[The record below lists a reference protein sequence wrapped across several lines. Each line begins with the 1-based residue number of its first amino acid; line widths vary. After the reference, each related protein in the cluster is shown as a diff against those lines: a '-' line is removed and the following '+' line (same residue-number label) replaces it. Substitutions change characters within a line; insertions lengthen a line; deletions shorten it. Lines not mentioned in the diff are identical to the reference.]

1 MKTSKKLSSI
11 RIVIRHISGSK
22 TNQIDEFPL
31 DHFKEITFGR
41 ALSNDLSFDPEIDD
55 VVSREHG
62 KVTIDSL
69 EPMHIT
75 MHDLGSKNGIYIN
88 GEKIENSMEL
98 FPGDVVKL
106 GINGPE
112 FQFDVFP
119 KQKNYMKKTKVMETM
134 SPPPK
139 PTKVSESMPIEK
151 EPVKVEKRGV
161 GKETVEKI
169 VIQSQK
175 KTRTIWLSAIAV
187 GLVLLIGIG
196 YVFWPETPE
205 VEVPKLPEKYNKMT
219 PAEIAEANSDKVVY
233 IEAGWK
239 MTYTVTGE
247 DVYHLYL
254 KDGKTYH
261 AAFLLMPDGSIEPWL
276 VKSSD
281 SYKTPQSQLIGGLH
295 TGSGFVVSEEGF
307 ILTNRHVAASWMTSY
322 NFPREAFPGI
332 LYKIEKG
339 KPVKTKYKVQ
349 PQDVFQWVPIN
360 AKFFGRG
367 YASAKILEG
376 KNMYLDV
383 TFNGNDL
390 RIPATVARISNKH
403 DVSMIKVELPESLP
417 KVRLKD
423 RHADLKAGEQVV
435 VMGYPAVSPDE
446 YIKQNSQD
454 VFNRNPHWIKVPTVT
469 VTNGNISKVI
479 NGNNKM
485 NSNKYFSSFGDVYQ
499 LTINATGGG
508 NSGGPM
514 FDADGNV
521 IGIYFAGRQDYNGTK
536 ISFAVPIK
544 YGIELMGTKKIL

>member
-31 DHFKEITFGR
+31 DHFKEISFGR
-41 ALSNDLSFDPEIDD
+41 AISNDISFDPEIDD

-62 KVTIDSL
+62 KITIDSL
-69 EPMHIT
+69 DPMHIT
-75 MHDLGSKNGIYIN
+75 MHDTGSKNGIYIN
-88 GEKIENSMEL
+88 GEKITDSMEL

-106 GINGPE
+106 GENGPE

-119 KQKNYMKKTKVMETM
+119 KQKDYMKKTRVLETIT
-134 SPPPK
+134 PPPK
-139 PTKVSESMPIEK
+139 PTKVSESMPLDKNPIQ
-151 EPVKVEKRGV
+151 VEKRGV
-161 GKETVEKI
+161 GRETVEKI
-169 VIQSQK
+169 LVQSQK
-175 KTRTIWLSAIAV
+175 KTRTIWLSAIAL
-187 GLVLLIGIG
+187 GLVLLLGIA
-196 YVFWPETPE
+196 YVYWPNTPDP
-205 VEVPKLPEKYNKMT
+205 VQPVLPDKFTKMT

-254 KDGKTYH
+254 KDGKTFH
-261 AAFLLMPDGSIEPWL
+261 SAFLLMPDGSIEPWL

-322 NFPREAFPGI
+322 HFPREGFPGI
-332 LYKIEKG
+332 LYKIENG

-349 PQDVFQWVPIN
+349 PQDVFQWVPMN

-367 YASAKILEG
+367 FASGKILEG

-403 DVSMIKVELPESLP
+403 DVSMIKIELPQSLS
-417 KVRLKD
+417 KVKLKD
-423 RHADLKAGEQVV
+423 RHEDLKAGEQVV

-446 YIKQNSQD
+446 YIEQNSQD

-479 NGNNKM
+479 SSNKM
-485 NSNKYFSSFGDVYQ
+485 NSNKYYSSFGDVYQ

-514 FDADGNV
+514 FDDDGNV
-521 IGIYFAGRQDYNGTK
+521 IGIYFAGKQDYNGTK
-536 ISFAVPIK
+536 ISFAVPIR